1 MLSAQFARMM
11 QHVDL
16 SCFTEQWE
24 YLQSASSLPG
34 LVSVLAGQ
42 VKSEHVAR
50 ASQQVSTS
58 SSEHSPPLQNVL
70 VGGCTRAC
78 PSGHFQPSA
87 KSRQLALGSQ
97 HAALSSSV
105 HLRPS
110 QNASSASIRTFS
122 SALHFPVKVLHLAFC
137 WQHAPRSF
145 VVQLASSHRMPSSSA
160 SSRRAMPLPHPEWK
174 PLHVPRGSQ
183 QVSASP
189 SLHSGPEQNTFA
201 ASWRRTEC
209 AGHAKPKV
217 LHDAVLTQ
225 QWAVS
230 RTEHFSSRQSR
241 DQAVD
246 FSSSAWVLVT
256 FPFGHCSL
264 SQVSAQIIVRL

>member
-145 VVQLASSHRMPSSSA
+145 VVQLARARFVGGASGATCSGRLRPHNAFTSHLEVDLRLVDAAPTRGVYFAEVA
-160 SSRRAMPLPHPEWK
+160 STVA
-174 PLHVPRGSQ
+174 
-183 QVSASP
+183 
-189 SLHSGPEQNTFA
+189 
-201 ASWRRTEC
+201 
-209 AGHAKPKV
+209 
-217 LHDAVLTQ
+217 
-225 QWAVS
+225 
-230 RTEHFSSRQSR
+230 
-241 DQAVD
+241 
-246 FSSSAWVLVT
+246 
-256 FPFGHCSL
+256 
-264 SQVSAQIIVRL
+264 